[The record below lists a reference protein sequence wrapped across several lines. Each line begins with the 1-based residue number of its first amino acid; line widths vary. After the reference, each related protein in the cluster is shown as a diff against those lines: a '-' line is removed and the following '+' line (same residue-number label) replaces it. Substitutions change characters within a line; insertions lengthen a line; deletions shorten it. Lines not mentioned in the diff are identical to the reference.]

1 MKIIVIALMIIILL
15 LNSSLRT
22 FITMICTVIW
32 LFYTIYVCIMLFK
45 NKEQKLKSNDKIDHM
60 PNNALPELIRYFYIR
75 KVDNKVF
82 IAILFNMIAK
92 EYISLIR
99 QENEYYFINNVNEE
113 ITLTKSEEYVKK
125 ILFREIGNGENVS
138 LSAISKMCK
147 VNSGYL
153 YNEYD
158 SFKTTFEFESAKEKY
173 FKPTR
178 NLINNTLFYLV
189 ISFILSIYNLLFTP
203 NVVVFVVVFI
213 TTSILSIII
222 NNFKNVEDE
231 KVSEYIEWLKFRNYI
246 IDTDLSN
253 LDIEVLEEYS
263 LYAYVLDCFDEFK
276 LSLDKKYQR
285 NNACYNDNLLLQII
299 NSGVFDDIEKD
310 LNKSLDSM
318 KSTVLLFK
326 RNKGRRISYDR

>member
-1 MKIIVIALMIIILL
+1 MLFNTL
-15 LNSSLRT
+15 SSLVSVLA
-22 FITMICTVIW
+22 TVA
-32 LFYTIYVCIMLFK
+32 
-45 NKEQKLKSNDKIDHM
+45 SIDAV
-60 PNNALPELIRYFYIR
+60 PDPVI
-75 KVDNKVF
+75 
-82 IAILFNMIAK
+82 
-92 EYISLIR
+92 
-99 QENEYYFINNVNEE
+99 
-113 ITLTKSEEYVKK
+113 
-125 ILFREIGNGENVS
+125 
-138 LSAISKMCK
+138 
-147 VNSGYL
+147 
-153 YNEYD
+153 
-158 SFKTTFEFESAKEKY
+158 KTTFEFESAKEKY